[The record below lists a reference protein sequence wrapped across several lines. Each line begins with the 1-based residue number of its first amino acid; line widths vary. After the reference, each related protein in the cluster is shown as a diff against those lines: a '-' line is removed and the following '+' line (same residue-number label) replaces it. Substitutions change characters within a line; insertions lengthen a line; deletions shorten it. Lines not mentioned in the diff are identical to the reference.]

1 MISRSLKH
9 ISNAVTN
16 PTNWFVAAC
25 FAVCLFSTMRLL
37 DTRTISI
44 SQTADAA
51 EVAADNSAHL
61 QTNSELDAAKTLG
74 LDSIVSSDGSLSAS
88 VKSKT
93 VLTPIE
99 ELEVGMR
106 VRADSPN
113 GEFDDQFGTEVIP
126 SEWRKLTLT
135 SPKKNGTLSHITLL
149 RPLDWIEREK
159 AVVDGQVYITVPE
172 CGIDGI
178 ARIQSI
184 EPCPPISNSEGQV
197 VIGTFGHSVS
207 GGFEISV
214 SDQVRPIRCTPNHP
228 IWSEDR
234 QNFVRADMLGRGEQL
249 RTPTGPAFVDSVQ
262 HAAGQTLVHNIE
274 VLGTH
279 VYYVGTRG
287 HLVHNG
293 GPCGEDKI
301 WSIDELLD
309 NGQKGTRNE
318 LLNRVQELEF
328 PYKRGNF
335 RENLA
340 KICGLGGEGPAG
352 YDAHHVFVQA
362 LEKTFRKAGIDI
374 HDPAFGAWWKEQ
386 AHRSASAEYQSY
398 WEDFFKQSRTKD
410 EIISFAKSLSER
422 FGFDWQY

>member
-37 DTRTISI
+37 DSRTILI

-126 SEWRKLTLT
+126 SKWRKLTLT

-172 CGIDGI
+172 CGIDGN
-178 ARIQSI
+178 ARVHSI
-184 EPCPPISNSEGQV
+184 EPCPEIPDGEGQV
-197 VIGTFGHSVS
+197 ITGTFQHQAE
-207 GGFEISV
+207 GGMELTIEGEPE
-214 SDQVRPIRCTPNHP
+214 PIRCTGNHP
-228 IWSEDR
+228 FWSEDR
-234 QNFVRADMLGRGEQL
+234 QSFIRADSVGIGASVSTSNAL
-249 RTPTGPAFVDSVQ
+249 RTVVGIQELYGTS
-262 HAAGQTLVHNIE
+262 TIHNIE

-279 VYYVGTRG
+279 VYRVGKLGT
-287 HLVHNG
+287 LVHNG
-293 GPCGEDKI
+293 DECPGILALSLKHLVGDFTE
-301 WSIDELLD
+301 SIEEVT
-309 NGQKGTRNE
+309 GTRVFTYWDYFKNA
-318 LLNRVQELEF
+318 RDMSQLEDRLDTLMDTADEIHVNISEMSHGGRYQTIDDLVDAGMAGAF
-328 PYKRGNF
+328 DGNVTNW
-335 RENLA
+335 E
-340 KICGLGGEGPAG
+340 
-352 YDAHHVFVQA
+352 VWWA
-362 LEKTFRKAGIDI
+362 LENFGDKVKWWQNGENVTEELFDI
-374 HDPAFGAWWKEQ
+374 FLD
-386 AHRSASAEYQSY
+386 
-398 WEDFFKQSRTKD
+398 
-410 EIISFAKSLSER
+410 
-422 FGFDWQY
+422 